1 MIEKRCA
8 LIDYGNETP
17 ATVVS
22 DPGESPIHVA
32 LHNLGDVPMNTILK
46 LLDRAA
52 LAIFNAMLIAGLPL
66 AAVGLMTNA
75 I

>member
-1 MIEKRCA
+1 M
-8 LIDYGNETP
+8 
-17 ATVVS
+17 
-22 DPGESPIHVA
+22 
-32 LHNLGDVPMNTILK
+32 HNLGDVPMNTILK

>member
-1 MIEKRCA
+1 M
-8 LIDYGNETP
+8 T
-17 ATVVS
+17 
-22 DPGESPIHVA
+22 
-32 LHNLGDVPMNTILK
+32 TILK

-52 LAIFNAMLIAGLPL
+52 LSIFNVMLIAGLPL